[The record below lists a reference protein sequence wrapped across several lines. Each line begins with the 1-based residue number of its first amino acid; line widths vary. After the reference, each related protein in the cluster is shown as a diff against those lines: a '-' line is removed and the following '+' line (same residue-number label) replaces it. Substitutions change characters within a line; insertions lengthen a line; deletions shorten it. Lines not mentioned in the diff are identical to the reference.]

1 MILAAGTERG
11 AHMETWEPNEKK
23 KEYLNG
29 YKDAKR
35 REKRILEQI
44 QQLRLDTM
52 FPCLQGDGM
61 PRGSSQSDLSDYM
74 SRYDALM
81 GELEQERLIA
91 ITEYE
96 NIHRAIRKMK
106 DEEEKEIL
114 ERKYL
119 MRQTWEKIAKEL
131 GYDRRTV
138 IRKHGNAL
146 KKFEIPESCHCM
158 SP

>member
-11 AHMETWEPNEKK
+11 AHMETWELNEKK

-29 YKDAKR
+29 YRDAKR

-61 PRGSSQSDLSDYM
+61 PRGSSQSDLSNYM
-74 SRYDALM
+74 ERRD
-81 GELEQERLIA
+81 ELEEELKQEMLNA
-91 ITEYE
+91 VTEYTE
-96 NIHRAIRKMK
+96 IHKAIRRMK

-119 MRQTWEKIAKEL
+119 MRQTWERIAEEL
-131 GYDRRTV
+131 DCDRSTA

-146 KKFEIPESCHCM
+146 ENFEIPESCDCM
-158 SP
+158 HR

>member
-1 MILAAGTERG
+1 MAAGTERG
-11 AHMETWEPNEKK
+11 AHMETWELNEKK

-29 YKDAKR
+29 YRDAKR

-61 PRGSSQSDLSDYM
+61 PRGSSQSDLSNYM
-74 SRYDALM
+74 ERRD
-81 GELEQERLIA
+81 ELEEELKQEMLNA
-91 ITEYE
+91 VTEYTE
-96 NIHRAIRKMK
+96 IHKAIRRMK

-119 MRQTWEKIAKEL
+119 MRQTWERIAEEL
-131 GYDRRTV
+131 DCDRSTA

-146 KKFEIPESCHCM
+146 ENFEIPESCDCM
-158 SP
+158 HR

>member
-1 MILAAGTERG
+1 
-11 AHMETWEPNEKK
+11 METWELNEKK

-29 YKDAKR
+29 YRDAKR

-61 PRGSSQSDLSDYM
+61 PRGSSQSDLSNYM
-74 SRYDALM
+74 ERRD
-81 GELEQERLIA
+81 ELEEELKKEMLNA

-96 NIHRAIRKMK
+96 NIHRAIKKMK

-119 MRQTWEKIAKEL
+119 MRQSWEYIAHEM
-131 GYDRRTV
+131 GMSRRSA
-138 IRKHGNAL
+138 IYKHGEAL
-146 KKFEIPESCHCM
+146 ENFKIP
-158 SP
+158 

>member
-1 MILAAGTERG
+1 
-11 AHMETWEPNEKK
+11 METWELNEKK

-29 YKDAKR
+29 YRDAKR

-81 GELEQERLIA
+81 GELKQEMLNA
-91 ITEYE
+91 VTEYE
-96 NIHRAIRKMK
+96 NIHKAIKKMK

-119 MRQTWEKIAKEL
+119 MRQTWEEIADHMQC
-131 GYDRRTV
+131 GRTTV
-138 IRKHGNAL
+138 IRKHGEAL
-146 KKFEIPESCHCM
+146 INFKIS
-158 SP
+158 

>member
-11 AHMETWEPNEKK
+11 AHMETWELNEKK

-29 YKDAKR
+29 YRDTKR

-81 GELEQERLIA
+81 GELEQEMLNA

-96 NIHRAIRKMK
+96 NIHRAIRRMK

-119 MRQTWEKIAKEL
+119 MRQTWERIAEEL
-131 GYDRRTV
+131 GMSRRNA
-138 IRKHGNAL
+138 IYKHGEAL
-146 KKFEIPESCHCM
+146 KSFDIP
-158 SP
+158 